1 MAGQYHVPVLLQPSI
16 DGLNIRPGGNY
27 VDLTFGG
34 GGHSRAILEMMGAN
48 GRLIAFDQDA
58 DAWHHAPEDE
68 RFILVK
74 HNFRFLQNFL
84 DYLNVDSV
92 DGVLGDLGVSSH
104 HFDDPDRGFSFRY
117 DGALDMRMG
126 QGLALT
132 AAKVLNDYPADRLQ
146 SMFRFYGEV
155 PSVGRLVNAVVQ
167 FRRVQPFQT
176 TAQLR
181 SLIEPLA
188 PKRDVNKYLAQ
199 VFQALRIEVNG
210 EISALKEL
218 LLQIPAVLKPGG
230 RLVMLTYH
238 SLEDRLVKNFLRT
251 GGFDTSQPE
260 RDIYGHTNLDFKAIN
275 RKVIQPDA
283 REIAQNPRARSAKL
297 RVAER
302 L

>member
-1 MAGQYHVPVLLQPSI
+1 MTGQYHIPVLLQTSI
-16 DGLNIRPGGNY
+16 QGLNINPEGNY

-34 GGHSRAILEMMGAN
+34 GGHSRAILERLGPN

-58 DAWHHAPEDE
+58 DSWIHGLKDK

-74 HNFRFLQNFL
+74 HNFRFLRNFL
-84 DYLNVDSV
+84 DYLNINSV

-104 HFDDPDRGFSFRY
+104 HFDDPRRGFSFRH

-126 QGLALT
+126 QGQALT
-132 AAKVLNDYPADRLQ
+132 AARVLNDYSADRLT
-146 SMFRFYGEV
+146 SIFRLYGEV
-155 PSVGRLVNAVVQ
+155 SSARRLVNALVG
-167 FRRVQPFQT
+167 FRRGQPFKT

-181 SLIEPLA
+181 MLIEPLA
-188 PKRDVNKYLAQ
+188 PRRDINKYLAQ

-210 EISALKEL
+210 EMEVLKEL
-218 LLQIPAVLKPGG
+218 LLQMPLVIKPGG

-238 SLEDRLVKNFLRT
+238 SLEDRLVKNFIRS
-251 GGFDTSQPE
+251 GAFDTSQPE
-260 RDIYGHTNLDFKAIN
+260 RDIYGHTNPDFKAIN

-283 REIAQNPRARSAKL
+283 REVEQNPRSRSAKL

-302 L
+302 V